1 MDGERADDSVIWLLL
16 RILLDLLLRMFSC
29 TLRKDAPID
38 RQRQSDTKLY
48 HTINII
54 VQSRCLAMHLIS
66 CYLFYAMLSHW
77 HRPSVYSKYILYD
90 KYPEVFPV
98 APASFV

>member
-1 MDGERADDSVIWLLL
+1 MRADDSVIWLLL

-48 HTINII
+48 HTINIV
-54 VQSRCLAMHLIS
+54 VQSRCLAMHLMA
-66 CYLFYAMLSHW
+66 CYLLYTMLSHW
-77 HRPSVYSKYILYD
+77 HRQSTLYI
-90 KYPEVFPV
+90 YPV
-98 APASFV
+98 